1 MGNRGAV
8 PISADQMKRYGEMA
22 RVLVRNRETAK
33 LASKDE
39 PELYDDADLRK
50 HGDQLAAD
58 LEALGPTFVK
68 LGQVLSTRSD
78 LLPGPYLSALSRLQ
92 DDLAPFP
99 AEEARRIIEEELGVS
114 MADAFGE
121 FSEVPLASASLGQ
134 VHAAKLRDG
143 RSVVVKVQRPG
154 VEEQVARDLDALKHI
169 ARALDTHTD
178 AGRRFGFQDLLEQF
192 ALSLA
197 DEIDY
202 RHERQNLL
210 RLREILADT
219 DIRVPAPVPDLTS
232 RRVLTME
239 KIQGRKVT
247 ELSRLAPLEM
257 DGAKLADALI
267 QAYLSQ
273 IFVHGFFH
281 ADPHPGNVVVT
292 DDGRLALLDLGM
304 VGYIRT
310 DVRTQLVKLVL
321 SIAEGEGQAAGEGL
335 VQLGKPLEDFDEDR
349 LLREASDLIARRH
362 GMDLVEMQA
371 GNVLARLSAIC
382 GSCGLR
388 PPPELSLLTRAI
400 LNLESVTAALDPDFN
415 LADALR
421 RHATEVVG
429 SQMESRRG
437 ALSALV
443 EVKDFA
449 EKLPGRA
456 NKVLDA
462 LAQGELTLKVR
473 AFDETEMLH
482 SLTKIANRLA
492 IGIVVA
498 ALFLGAALVSKA
510 HPAWALGCFA
520 MGSALGIGLVGSM
533 MVVDRDMKRRRKR
546 TRRV

>member
-1 MGNRGAV
+1 M
-8 PISADQMKRYGEMA
+8 PIGSDKLTRYGEIA
-22 RVLVRNRETAK
+22 RVLVRNRETVK
-33 LASKDE
+33 LASRDD
-39 PELYDDADLRK
+39 PELYDDSEMQK

-92 DDLAPFP
+92 DNVCPFP
-99 AEEARRIIEEELGVS
+99 TEEARQIFEEELGVS
-114 MADAFGE
+114 TTDAFAD
-121 FSEVPLASASLGQ
+121 FDEVPLASASLGQ
-134 VHAAKLRDG
+134 VHAATLRDG
-143 RSVVVKVQRPG
+143 RAVVVKVQRPG
-154 VEEQVARDLDALKHI
+154 IDRQVARDLDALQHI

-202 RHERQNLL
+202 RHEEQNLL
-210 RLREILADT
+210 RLREILAD
-219 DIRVPAPVPDLTS
+219 DEIRVPAPISDFSS

-239 KIQGRKVT
+239 HIQGRKVT
-247 ELSRLAPLEM
+247 DLSRLAPLEM
-257 DGAKLADALI
+257 DGSKLADALI

-281 ADPHPGNVVVT
+281 ADPHPGNVVLT
-292 DDGRLALLDLGM
+292 DDGHLALLDLGM
-304 VGYIRT
+304 VGYIRM

-321 SIAEGEGQAAGEGL
+321 STADGDGQEAGEAL
-335 VQLGKPLEDFDEDR
+335 IRLGTPLEDFDEDR

-400 LNLESVTAALDPDFN
+400 LNLESVTAALDPGFS
-415 LADALR
+415 LANALR
-421 RHATEVVG
+421 RHANEVVG
-429 SQMESRRG
+429 THMESLHG

-443 EVKDFA
+443 EVKDFV
-449 EKLPGRA
+449 EKLPRRA
-456 NKVLDA
+456 NKILDA
-462 LAQGELTLKVR
+462 VAQGEFTLQVR

-492 IGIVVA
+492 IGIVAA

-510 HPAWALGCFA
+510 HPAWALGCFVVGA
-520 MGSALGIGLVGSM
+520 VLGVGLVASM
-533 MVVDRDMKRRRKR
+533 VVVDRDMKRRRKR
-546 TRRV
+546 MRQM